1 MHEFQFVLEMEKNN
15 QIQVLC
21 LNVEYLLFPPSAYLD

>member
-1 MHEFQFVLEMEKNN
+1 MHEFQFVLEDGKNN

-21 LNVEYLLFPPSAYLD
+21 LNVEYLLLPPSANLD